1 MHKPLLAIPYKTNL
15 HVIPSL
21 PHSVDLLIFL
31 YIHIFSFS
39 HSHFRSRSL
48 YANARHLQHLM
59 YTLRCKPVKCNF
71 QQQVVLWR
79 SSGKVKA
86 EQLVWRRAG
95 QRVHFV
101 FVSWCLFSLAIFLSL
116 FTKVCFFY
124 LCFLILRSNLC
135 LLRCALCNSWR
146 SLKKDFLYRCLSIS
160 LSLTLYVALSLSLS
174 LSPSPFLSLCLSP

>member
-21 PHSVDLLIFL
+21 PHSVDLQIFL

-86 EQLVWRRAG
+86 EQLVWRRSG

-101 FVSWCLFSLAIFLSL
+101 FVSWCLFSLVIFLSL

-124 LCFLILRSNLC
+124 LCFLILRSYLC
-135 LLRCALCNSWR
+135 LLPCALCNSWR
-146 SLKKDFLYRCLSIS
+146 SLKKV
-160 LSLTLYVALSLSLS
+160 THSLSLS
-174 LSPSPFLSLCLSP
+174 LPLPFSLSLSIKWRSLRSSIPVK